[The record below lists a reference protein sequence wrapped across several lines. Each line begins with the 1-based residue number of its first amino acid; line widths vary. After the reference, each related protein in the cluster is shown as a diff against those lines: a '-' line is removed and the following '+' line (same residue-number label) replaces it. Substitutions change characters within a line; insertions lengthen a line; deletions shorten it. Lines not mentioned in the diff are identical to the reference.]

1 MSWQKVNQG
10 LGSRVF
16 RERRS
21 RPCVTR
27 SEKRPNAAYMMLPKH
42 MVPCNRVSIYS
53 DAKGRIAL
61 EFGIDGD
68 YVVRPTSRTSYTM
81 KVTVPKPL
89 VHLIPFGLHD
99 TSMERSPEGWMILDT
114 QALR

>member
-1 MSWQKVNQG
+1 M
-10 LGSRVF
+10 
-16 RERRS
+16 
-21 RPCVTR
+21 R
-27 SEKRPNAAYMMLPKH
+27 SEKRPDAAYMMLPKH
-42 MVPCNRVSIYS
+42 MVPCGRVSIYS

-89 VHLIPFGLHD
+89 VHLIPFGLQD
-99 TSMERSPEGWMILDT
+99 VRLERSAEGWLILDT
-114 QALR
+114 RSMR